1 MSAVSVVREKE
12 TGTIANFRSTPVR
25 RTEFLIGK
33 QIPYIV
39 IAYANFLLLAGMTI
53 AVFGVPLKG
62 NPVPLAVGALL
73 YVWATT
79 SYGLLIAT
87 MTSSQV
93 AATFATAIASVVPT
107 IQFSGLLQP
116 ISTLEGGAQTIGALW
131 PSSYFLHLNVGAFTK
146 GLGWEALL
154 PDILALACFGPVF
167 TLLSALLLRAQEK

>member
-1 MSAVSVVREKE
+1 MAVILS
-12 TGTIANFRSTPVR
+12 
-25 RTEFLIGK
+25 
-33 QIPYIV
+33 
-39 IAYANFLLLAGMTI
+39 
-53 AVFGVPLKG
+53 G
-62 NPVPLAVGALL
+62 NPFPLAVGALL

-116 ISTLEGGAQTIGALW
+116 VSTLEGGAQVVGSLW

-146 GLGWEALL
+146 GLGWEALA
-154 PDILALACFGPVF
+154 PDILALACFGPVL
-167 TLLSALLLRAQEK
+167 TLIAALCLRAQEK

>member
-1 MSAVSVVREKE
+1 MA
-12 TGTIANFRSTPVR
+12 
-25 RTEFLIGK
+25 L
-33 QIPYIV
+33 
-39 IAYANFLLLAGMTI
+39 
-53 AVFGVPLKG
+53 
-62 NPVPLAVGALL
+62 GALL
-73 YVWATT
+73 YVWAAT

-93 AATFATAIASVVPT
+93 AATFATTIASVVPT

-116 ISTLEGGAQTIGALW
+116 VSTLEPGAQTIGALW

-167 TLLSALLLRAQEK
+167 TLLAALSLRAQEK